1 MEKEAEVKELIK
13 KHLPA
18 DRAKEGLFYLK
29 EYSNL
34 IASNINSEDEKIIL
48 RNSLINTGINIRE
61 FQKEMVR
68 LKISYSE
75 VYNGCLELE
84 TDI

>member
-61 FQKEMVR
+61 FQKEMIA

-75 VYNGCLELE
+75 VYHGCLELE
-84 TDI
+84 TEI

>member
-1 MEKEAEVKELIK
+1 MAQKVNRRKVIFYGK
-13 KHLPA
+13 
-18 DRAKEGLFYLK
+18 RSRSEGI
-29 EYSNL
+29 NL
-34 IASNINSEDEKIIL
+34 IASNINAEDEKIIL

-75 VYNGCLELE
+75 VYHGCLELE
-84 TDI
+84 TEI